1 MKNFRHDVTRTLEGN
16 HKRVILPQMDQN
28 LYHSRGNNML
38 SAKFVTAAAFVAT
51 LISISAPASALD
63 RRVTIVNETGYTI
76 VQFYGSNT
84 GTNDWQEDILGQ
96 DVLASGSS
104 VVINFN
110 DASGYCKFDFKAV
123 FEDGDE
129 LVRENVNVCEVS
141 SFTYQ

>member
-1 MKNFRHDVTRTLEGN
+1 
-16 HKRVILPQMDQN
+16 
-28 LYHSRGNNML
+28 ML

-123 FEDGDE
+123 FDDGDE